1 MPSQEISYH
10 LWASRI
16 SGRTSKFENVC
27 FVCVCDKM
35 DSDSGRVASE
45 MLYYNVKYCYILLQ
59 IFLISAYVIGLLHN
73 MAM

>member
-1 MPSQEISYH
+1 
-10 LWASRI
+10 
-16 SGRTSKFENVC
+16 
-27 FVCVCDKM
+27 M